1 MYYYIRGKLVL
12 LEPSMA
18 VIDASGVGYQL
29 TISQTTFATLQQN
42 RTEEVRLLTHY
53 AVREDGVE
61 LFGFATDMEL
71 SSFRM
76 LISVSGVG
84 PKAAM
89 AVLSLLS
96 PERFA
101 MAVCTEDRK
110 TIAQANGVGPK
121 TAARIV
127 LELKDKLMKDNP
139 AQLSGL
145 AQSAGTSVPAAQNSK
160 LRDAADTLKVLGFTQ
175 SEILSALKDIDSD
188 KMELQD
194 IVKAA
199 MKKMRG

>member
-18 VIDASGVGYQL
+18 VIDAAGVGYQL

-127 LELKDKLMKDNP
+127 LELKDKLMKENP
-139 AQLSGL
+139 SQLTGL
-145 AQSAGTSVPAAQNSK
+145 SQTGSAGAAPVHNSK
-160 LRDAADTLKVLGFTQ
+160 LRDAQDTLKVLGFTQ
-175 SEILSALKDIDSD
+175 SEILNALKDIDSD

>member
-18 VIDASGVGYQL
+18 VIDAAGVGYQL

-127 LELKDKLMKDNP
+127 LELKDKLMKENP
-139 AQLSGL
+139 SQLTGL
-145 AQSAGTSVPAAQNSK
+145 SQTGSTGAAPVHNSK
-160 LRDAADTLKVLGFTQ
+160 LRDAQDTLKVLGFTQ
-175 SEILSALKDIDSD
+175 SEILNALKDIDSD